1 MKCRSPNCPSARVE
15 GSRFCEFHRD
25 LLASVATEIDKGKTS
40 RRRSPDRQRRTMF
53 KECDWVGCT
62 ECAAPRESYCAPHVR
77 LLAVRGPGA
86 A

>member
-1 MKCRSPNCPSARVE
+1 MKCRSPNCPSARFE

-53 KECDWVGCT
+53 KECDWVGLYGG
-62 ECAAPRESYCAPHVR
+62 APRRVSPTAR
-77 LLAVRGPGA
+77 RT
-86 A
+86 